1 VAWLRFCIDA
11 EHQTKQTKQ
20 LKVFKK
26 IIDTNT
32 KGIYLSKLRLFSSFL
47 PTDSVWKGGCRVKIV
62 TAKELSEFLKLTEST
77 IYKLAAT
84 GELPGFKIGDSWRF
98 DMDEILEQIRELKT
112 PARKDRFSIEKA
124 D

>member
-1 VAWLRFCIDA
+1 M
-11 EHQTKQTKQ
+11 
-20 LKVFKK
+20 
-26 IIDTNT
+26 
-32 KGIYLSKLRLFSSFL
+32 
-47 PTDSVWKGGCRVKIV
+47 KIV
-62 TAKELSEFLKLTEST
+62 TARELSEFLKLTEST
-77 IYKLAAT
+77 IYKLAST